1 MHEMSEV
8 TMAMIAT
15 AIIVIVKIQV
25 CGSMMLIVLRVI
37 LCCFLKQSYG
47 GPKSM
52 ANNFHAKTP
61 IVNFFYAI
69 VSNSFTVPVPAGT
82 KREN

>member
-1 MHEMSEV
+1 MSEV

-15 AIIVIVKIQV
+15 AIIVMVKIQV
-25 CGSMMLIVLRVI
+25 CGSIMLIVLRVI

-52 ANNFHAKTP
+52 ANNFLAKTP
-61 IVNFFYAI
+61 IVYFFYAI
-69 VSNSFTVPVPAGT
+69 VSNSFTVPVPVGT